1 MELIPIFSFYIQRG
15 KCVSC
20 HQKISWFYPIFEF
33 SCGLLFAIASLIF
46 GLSLELAIALT
57 FISMLCIIVLS
68 DYEYMIIPDE
78 VLIFF
83 SIALTIELFI
93 KNGLASTGMHLLEGI
108 LAFLTMWGIK
118 KIGDFMFK
126 KESMGGGDIKLMF
139 VFGLVLGY
147 PLAIISI
154 FVGSIIGLPISLIIV
169 AKKSSHEIPFGP
181 FLSAGALILLL
192 TQIDFNAI
200 LKTMETLMII

>member
-1 MELIPIFSFYIQRG
+1 
-15 KCVSC
+15 
-20 HQKISWFYPIFEF
+20 
-33 SCGLLFAIASLIF
+33 
-46 GLSLELAIALT
+46 
-57 FISMLCIIVLS
+57 
-68 DYEYMIIPDE
+68 
-78 VLIFF
+78 
-83 SIALTIELFI
+83 
-93 KNGLASTGMHLLEGI
+93 
-108 LAFLTMWGIK
+108 
-118 KIGDFMFK
+118 MFK

>member
-1 MELIPIFSFYIQRG
+1 M
-15 KCVSC
+15 V
-20 HQKISWFYPIFEF
+20 
-33 SCGLLFAIASLIF
+33 
-46 GLSLELAIALT
+46 IALT

-68 DYEYMIIPDE
+68 DYEYMIISDE

-83 SIALTIELFI
+83 SIALTIELLI
-93 KNGLASTGMHLLEGI
+93 KDGLASTGIHLLEGI
-108 LAFLTMWGIK
+108 LAFFTMWGIK

-192 TQIDFNAI
+192 SQIDFNAI
-200 LKTMETLMII
+200 IKAMETLMLI